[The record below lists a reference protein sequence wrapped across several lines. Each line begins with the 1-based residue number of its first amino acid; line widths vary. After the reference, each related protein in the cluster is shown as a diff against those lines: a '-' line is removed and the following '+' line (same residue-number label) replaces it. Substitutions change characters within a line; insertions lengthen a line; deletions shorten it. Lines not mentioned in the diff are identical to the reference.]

1 MLYYCPTLKPSEQI
15 ANGFL
20 QANARIFTYLG
31 NRWDMLFNMISDI
44 TKKQVRFK
52 TNIKHYLARNFG
64 RYIYILTAIVIEGSL
79 EVKLPTIWTDGKDRW
94 KSRGGKNQRG
104 EEQKREDQRRERVR
118 RKKMQVREKVEKSRF
133 IVFSHWFVAAEGR
146 KVGSLKRRVRAI
158 WPDERWKI
166 ARRCGTNHICKWKS

>member
-1 MLYYCPTLKPSEQI
+1 MGFMIIQVWTISLSYPLMWWEWFIYTIYKNGDDCGMLYYCPTLKPSEQI

-31 NRWDMLFNMISDI
+31 NRWDMLFNIISDI

-64 RYIYILTAIVIEGSL
+64 RYIYILTVIVIEGSL

-104 EEQKREDQRRERVR
+104 EEQKREDQRRE
-118 RKKMQVREKVEKSRF
+118 KIREEKES
-133 IVFSHWFVAAEGR
+133 E
-146 KVGSLKRRVRAI
+146 
-158 WPDERWKI
+158 E
-166 ARRCGTNHICKWKS
+166 RRCRCAKR